1 MQETVLR
8 AMLETSPMGIF
19 LWDLQGNCLYANPKC
34 GEILGLGWIQAL
46 DGLSAELHDRQL
58 PFSQIIRKGDSW
70 IKIILTPFM
79 EGGCLGTLEDVTIEK
94 KAADEKNQLLNALL
108 ENFPIVLFRVNREGT
123 ITLSAGNGLR
133 VLGISDHALEGYQAV
148 SITPWVREFLDQP
161 PKGIVTFF
169 SSENTPDGEEAHF
182 QNSILSDLEGGII
195 GMSLDITQIKV
206 TEMEN
211 AEKTG
216 LLNTILEHL
225 PIIVYKIDQ
234 AGYCTLSVGAG
245 LKALGLREGE
255 SVGSP
260 NHPFRRAMN
269 GELETYTE
277 KMEDRG
283 GGGYYFQNTFFPDP
297 DGRGGIMGVALDI
310 TEIKNAEVAKQQF
323 LSNMSHEIRTPLNAI
338 IGMTHLLLA
347 EQVPPEMQEN
357 LKILKF
363 SGENLLVLVNDIL
376 DYSKILS
383 GKVSF
388 ESIDFSLRDFVQS
401 IRQSHL
407 FKATEKGITLKMKL
421 DSDLPDRLN
430 GDPMR
435 LAQVLNNLISNA
447 IKFTNAGS
455 VTVDLTLGEMG
466 PQHVT
471 IDFAIRDTGIGIDP
485 SLKEFIFES
494 FTQAS
499 ADTTRRFGGT
509 GLGLA
514 ITRSL
519 LQLQGSDIFLE
530 SEIGKGS
537 LFYFRLRLGKSQK
550 ETFSVSNQLFGETT
564 GEKKDLAGYK
574 VLLVEDN
581 EMNRIV
587 AKKFMTRWALEV
599 AYAQNGVEA
608 VGMMEEE
615 HYHLVLMDLQ
625 MPRMDGYEATRRI
638 RALPGCERLPIIAL
652 TASVEPEVMEK
663 IKLAG
668 MTDYMSKP
676 FNPNEL
682 YAKIAQHLSL

>member
-1 MQETVLR
+1 
-8 AMLETSPMGIF
+8 
-19 LWDLQGNCLYANPKC
+19 
-34 GEILGLGWIQAL
+34 
-46 DGLSAELHDRQL
+46 
-58 PFSQIIRKGDSW
+58 
-70 IKIILTPFM
+70 
-79 EGGCLGTLEDVTIEK
+79 
-94 KAADEKNQLLNALL
+94 
-108 ENFPIVLFRVNREGT
+108 
-123 ITLSAGNGLR
+123 
-133 VLGISDHALEGYQAV
+133 
-148 SITPWVREFLDQP
+148 
-161 PKGIVTFF
+161 
-169 SSENTPDGEEAHF
+169 
-182 QNSILSDLEGGII
+182 
-195 GMSLDITQIKV
+195 
-206 TEMEN
+206 
-211 AEKTG
+211 
-216 LLNTILEHL
+216 
-225 PIIVYKIDQ
+225 
-234 AGYCTLSVGAG
+234 
-245 LKALGLREGE
+245 
-255 SVGSP
+255 
-260 NHPFRRAMN
+260 
-269 GELETYTE
+269 
-277 KMEDRG
+277 
-283 GGGYYFQNTFFPDP
+283 
-297 DGRGGIMGVALDI
+297 MGVALDI